1 MHDCLNF
8 MASGRRAAA
17 IAAATVVLGA
27 WSAPAAYAQ
36 GEEPYPSRPI
46 RLVVG
51 YAPGGGTDIMAR
63 LIGKY
68 IGTEL
73 GQPVVV
79 DNKPGAGQNI
89 AATYVAR
96 APADG
101 YTLFLSSSATA
112 VNVSLYRKLDYDPVK
127 SFAPVAVFGQSPN
140 LLVVPAS
147 LGVKTVEEFVA
158 LAKKTGEDGINFSSS
173 GVGSSQHL
181 AGEQFRQE
189 TGIKASHVPYKG
201 SAPSIV
207 AVLSSE
213 VQYTFIN
220 IPSVM
225 AVKAND
231 KLKVL
236 AITSARRSP
245 VMPEVPT
252 MTEIGMPNMTMAAWY
267 GVLAPAGTPEAIV
280 NRLNA
285 AINKAVA
292 DPAFR
297 TRMQSEGAE
306 TMAESP
312 EFFRRFLAADIARWR
327 QVVKAGNVSAD

>member
-1 MHDCLNF
+1 MHPIIKRGA
-8 MASGRRAAA
+8 MASATLVAAMVA
-17 IAAATVVLGA
+17 GGA
-27 WSAPAAYAQ
+27 LAQ
-36 GEEPYPSRPI
+36 GGGPYPSKPI
-46 RLVVG
+46 HLVVG

-63 LIGKY
+63 LIGQR
-68 IGTEL
+68 IGAEL

-89 AATYVAR
+89 AASYVAR
-96 APADG
+96 SAADG
-101 YTLFLSSSATA
+101 YTLFLSSSALA
-112 VNVSLYRKLDYDPVK
+112 VNISLYSKLDYDPVK
-127 SFAPVAVFGQSPN
+127 SFAPIAVFGQSPN
-140 LLVVPAS
+140 LMVVPSS
-147 LGVKTVEEFVA
+147 LNVKTVDEFVA
-158 LAKKTGEDGINFSSS
+158 YAKSHEANGVNFSSS
-173 GVGSSQHL
+173 GAGSSQHL
-181 AGEQFRQE
+181 GGELFRQE

-225 AVKAND
+225 AVKSNNR
-231 KLKVL
+231 LRVL
-236 AITSARRSP
+236 AITSAKRSP
-245 VMPEVPT
+245 LMPAVPT
-252 MTEIGMPNMTMAAWY
+252 MAEAGMPHMTMAAWY
-267 GVLAPAGTPEAIV
+267 GVLAPAGTPDAIV

-297 TRMQSEGAE
+297 ERMQTEGAE

-312 EFFRRFLAADIARWR
+312 EYFRKFLADDIARWR
-327 QVVKAGNVSAD
+327 QVVTAGNVKAE

>member
-1 MHDCLNF
+1 M
-8 MASGRRAAA
+8 
-17 IAAATVVLGA
+17 
-27 WSAPAAYAQ
+27 
-36 GEEPYPSRPI
+36 
-46 RLVVG
+46 
-51 YAPGGGTDIMAR
+51 
-63 LIGKY
+63 
-68 IGTEL
+68 
-73 GQPVVV
+73 
-79 DNKPGAGQNI
+79 
-89 AATYVAR
+89 
-96 APADG
+96 
-101 YTLFLSSSATA
+101 
-112 VNVSLYRKLDYDPVK
+112 
-127 SFAPVAVFGQSPN
+127 
-140 LLVVPAS
+140 
-147 LGVKTVEEFVA
+147 
-158 LAKKTGEDGINFSSS
+158 
-173 GVGSSQHL
+173 
-181 AGEQFRQE
+181 
-189 TGIKASHVPYKG
+189 PYKG

-267 GVLAPAGTPEAIV
+267 GVLAPAGTPAAIV